1 MAAEFEPRAIV
12 NERPLIA
19 LARCKEVGPLSAQ
32 VGYRP
37 TRQVISEA
45 AIVTLVDLDLS
56 AQQIDGWHRS
66 LRDFSRQ
73 MRLYGSLL
81 TIDYQVYLDFLVRGH
96 DLNVRPSG
104 YEPECLYNNKL
115 IIKVFMHTYGPIP

>member
-1 MAAEFEPRAIV
+1 MGEARGKVMRIRTAGYRDLRLKAAGLLP
-12 NERPLIA
+12 
-19 LARCKEVGPLSAQ
+19 AQ

-66 LRDFSRQ
+66 LRDFSR
-73 MRLYGSLL
+73 
-81 TIDYQVYLDFLVRGH
+81 
-96 DLNVRPSG
+96 
-104 YEPECLYNNKL
+104 
-115 IIKVFMHTYGPIP
+115 